1 MKKFIL
7 TLLLLFFT
15 VQASPAWNLS
25 TSIENYAANRDNRQI
40 KRLLTS
46 QVRWANKNN
55 FDKFISTYDKNYQ
68 NADGFDLNKYSELVK
83 DIWSSYDKIK
93 YGVLIKSI
101 AVNGDEAKAELI
113 ETSKANLPLEETS
126 YNGELNSY
134 AESVY
139 YFKKTDGKW
148 KVISDA
154 VTEET
159 TTMLYGDAKALNI
172 KMTVPNFIDAGQ
184 DYSAILEF
192 EPPNDTL
199 AIASLT
205 SDLVEYP
212 QKPLNEVFRAMPED
226 NILERLFTSNTS
238 NQNEYIVASIG
249 LTKTSICDLS
259 IKLSLTGFGYVIKRV
274 NVIPQEAGSKAEDE
288 KNR

>member
-15 VQASPAWNLS
+15 AQISPAWS
-25 TSIENYAANRDNRQI
+25 FGTSFDNFAVNRDSRQI

-46 QVRWANKNN
+46 QVRWANKSN
-55 FDKFISTYDKNYQ
+55 FDKFISTYDKDYQ

-83 DIWSSYDKIK
+83 DIWNSYDKIK
-93 YGVLIKSI
+93 YGVVIKNIS
-101 AVNGDEAKAELI
+101 VQGDEAKAELI
-113 ETSKANLPLEETS
+113 ETSKASLPLEETS

-159 TTMLYGDAKALNI
+159 TTMLYGEAKFLDI
-172 KMTVPNFIDAGQ
+172 KMTVPKFIDAGQ

-212 QKPLNEVFRAMPED
+212 QKPLKEVFRPMPED
-226 NILERLFTSNTS
+226 NILERLFTSNTN

-274 NVIPQEAGSKAEDE
+274 NVKPLGSKAEDD
-288 KNR
+288 KN